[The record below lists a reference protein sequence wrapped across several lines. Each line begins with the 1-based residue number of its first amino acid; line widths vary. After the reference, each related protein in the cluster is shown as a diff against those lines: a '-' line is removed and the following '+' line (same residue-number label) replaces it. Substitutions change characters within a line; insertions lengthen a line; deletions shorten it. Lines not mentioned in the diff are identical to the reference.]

1 MSDLPQITGYQI
13 LEIAGRGGMSTVY
26 RAIQIETSREVALK
40 LITSSN
46 QDKLD
51 QFSREGEIIASL
63 EHPHILPVYDFG
75 FSGDQPYLVMRL
87 LEGGSLADWVR
98 GGSRPDPEKVF
109 EVIIQMAEA
118 LDFSHARGVLH
129 RDVKPSNMLLDQ
141 NGFVYLSDFG
151 IAMFPSDGESRGLG
165 SAAYISPEQAR
176 GDALDGRSDIYSLA
190 VTLYELLTGEKPYTG
205 ETPVAV
211 MVKQIN
217 EPVPD
222 PRDVNPDI
230 SPAVAELITWG
241 MSKKPDGRPQSAGQ
255 FGQLLQYAIR
265 NPDAPV
271 RPSSSGPT
279 LPIRTLTPPRGI
291 STISGADEL
300 NEPHTPG
307 WEDVDKNSRW
317 LVLIFGSFL
326 LLAALITGFLIF
338 IISQNPDFF
347 RVTPTSVPTI
357 AVTQAPSTPVQT
369 LQAGV
374 NDNLVYSDRFDVNS
388 SQEDLADGIGFVDG
402 ALQIQTD
409 NQDLKLWPAS
419 LANDLTDSAMRVEL
433 LESDRANNYKV
444 GLVCRLHQIEDE
456 TRFFG
461 VVVDKNGGVQTA
473 TSFRFTNN
481 ELVSIDSEEISE
493 ELIIRDLGTFVLEM
507 HCIGED
513 IDLFINDFRVLSS
526 RDTEPVAGISG
537 LVTANNGDGAHEV
550 RFDNVKIET
559 K

>member
-1 MSDLPQITGYQI
+1 M
-13 LEIAGRGGMSTVY
+13 
-26 RAIQIETSREVALK
+26 
-40 LITSSN
+40 
-46 QDKLD
+46 
-51 QFSREGEIIASL
+51 
-63 EHPHILPVYDFG
+63 
-75 FSGDQPYLVMRL
+75 
-87 LEGGSLADWVR
+87 
-98 GGSRPDPEKVF
+98 
-109 EVIIQMAEA
+109 
-118 LDFSHARGVLH
+118 
-129 RDVKPSNMLLDQ
+129 
-141 NGFVYLSDFG
+141 
-151 IAMFPSDGESRGLG
+151 
-165 SAAYISPEQAR
+165 
-176 GDALDGRSDIYSLA
+176 
-190 VTLYELLTGEKPYTG
+190 
-205 ETPVAV
+205 
-211 MVKQIN
+211 
-217 EPVPD
+217 
-222 PRDVNPDI
+222 
-230 SPAVAELITWG
+230 
-241 MSKKPDGRPQSAGQ
+241 
-255 FGQLLQYAIR
+255 
-265 NPDAPV
+265 
-271 RPSSSGPT
+271 
-279 LPIRTLTPPRGI
+279 PIRTLTPPRGI
-291 STISGADEL
+291 STISDADEL

-307 WEDVDKNSRW
+307 WGDVDKNSRW

-326 LLAALITGFLIF
+326 LLAALVTGVLIF
-338 IISQNPDFF
+338 ILSQNPDFF
-347 RVTPTSVPTI
+347 RVTPTPIPTI